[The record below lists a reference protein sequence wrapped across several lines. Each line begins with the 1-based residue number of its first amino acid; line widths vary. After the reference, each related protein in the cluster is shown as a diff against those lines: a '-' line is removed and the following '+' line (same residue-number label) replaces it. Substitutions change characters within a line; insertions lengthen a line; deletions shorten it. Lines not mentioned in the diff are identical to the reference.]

1 VAKSKVTKRTVL
13 LATLVGA
20 AILLLW
26 VSYEALYKKAS
37 IRPTLIVFAIVFPLV
52 AIYMFI
58 EFKVRGRSSRKRA
71 NALKKNAALTGYS
84 FNEDPDES
92 LFSSLLPG
100 FELFTLREGPWY
112 EFVNYM
118 EGEAGGR
125 GVVIFDYGYQIEK
138 YSGDNIG
145 YKRVFNT
152 ICILNQD
159 SRDLPSFKLRSKG
172 IKDKLR
178 DKVGLHDID
187 PGNDPEF
194 AKHCWLTGS
203 DEEAVRELFTPAV
216 TQAFRD
222 GRALHDTVIEGAGSR
237 LMYYHI
243 GRIPPKGL
251 TDFIFRAGE
260 ISRLFDQA

>member
-1 VAKSKVTKRTVL
+1 MSELYDGKRLKLWTP
-13 LATLVGA
+13 AT
-20 AILLLW
+20 
-26 VSYEALYKKAS
+26 Y
-37 IRPTLIVFAIVFPLV
+37 R
-52 AIYMFI
+52 I
-58 EFKVRGRSSRKRA
+58 EV
-71 NALKKNAALTGYS
+71 
-84 FNEDPDES
+84 
-92 LFSSLLPG
+92 
-100 FELFTLREGPWY
+100 
-112 EFVNYM
+112 
-118 EGEAGGR
+118 EGEAGGC

-138 YSGDNIG
+138 YSDDNIG

-216 TQAFRD
+216 TQAFQSTSDLTASAIQKNRPTH
-222 GRALHDTVIEGAGSR
+222 GNHIPKAKNSQLGIFAVNSGTVGAFQ
-237 LMYYHI
+237 I
-243 GRIPPKGL
+243 GQHEFFLVFLDFDMKSANPLVVELDRVSFFATNGDRRSQVSVDSPP
-251 TDFIFRAGE
+251 ICA
-260 ISRLFDQA
+260 IQYP